1 VALPLYCLL
10 KLLLLAFVFFC
21 IMYQKVTVIMGVGML
36 LQVGMDLL
44 CVGFCAVC
52 AVGPIKSIMSLEMT
66 ELQRN

>member
-1 VALPLYCLL
+1 
-10 KLLLLAFVFFC
+10 
-21 IMYQKVTVIMGVGML
+21 MYQKVTVIMGVGML